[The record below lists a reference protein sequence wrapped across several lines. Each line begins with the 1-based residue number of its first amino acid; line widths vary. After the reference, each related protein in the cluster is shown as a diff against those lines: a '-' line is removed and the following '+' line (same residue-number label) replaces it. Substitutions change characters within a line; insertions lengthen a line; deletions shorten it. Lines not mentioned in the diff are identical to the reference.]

1 MENNARRVQSLW
13 HIQGCPLFPPRGP
26 SSCSLA
32 LYGIPLVLRLG
43 AILLSSPSPPFPGS
57 TSSCSCLSR
66 ARVPCACTRGRHQE
80 YPRQPLLPE
89 PRNRPPIHPA
99 RASNHGGK
107 GPCPNMWYKHNSTS
121 ARLRPGKDRSRSLR
135 LGARVTGTVR
145 FQMLLTCSGSA
156 FSTPAD
162 SANYLCRFLTIWVTR
177 GSGCPEA

>member
-32 LYGIPLVLRLG
+32 LYGVPLVLRLG
-43 AILLSSPSPPFPGS
+43 AILLSSSSPPFPGS
-57 TSSCSCLSR
+57 TSPVRACLEQECLAHALAAGIRNILGSHYCQSL
-66 ARVPCACTRGRHQE
+66 ATAHQFIQRGRQ
-80 YPRQPLLPE
+80 
-89 PRNRPPIHPA
+89 ITA
-99 RASNHGGK
+99 AK
-107 GPCPNMWYKHNSTS
+107 GHAQICGTNNSTS

-156 FSTPAD
+156 FNTPAD
-162 SANYLCRFLTIWVTR
+162 SANYLCRFLTIWVMR